1 MESLKKVERYV
12 EVDVESLNNYKAKK
26 LEELKAEPLCTR
38 QVISM
43 DFSKESTKD
52 MPNHGFDPSL
62 PTCWILEGLV
72 MYLKKEEVKKL
83 LEEMTGLSA
92 KGSYCILNF
101 LDGPAEGPANVSDMG
116 EVLKGKGWSNEKIFF
131 YGEKDFNYGRF
142 PEGYPTSVNMGF
154 SMYDFE

>member
-1 MESLKKVERYV
+1 MAEKGQKIQVACLGCGVDTRVYWVESLKKVEKYV
-12 EVDVESLNNYKAKK
+12 EVDVETINNYKTKK

-52 MPNHGFDPSL
+52 MPKHGFDPSL

-72 MYLKKEEVKKL
+72 MYLKQEEVTAL

-92 KGSYCILNF
+92 KGSYLILNY
-101 LDGPAEGPANVSDMG
+101 LGG
-116 EVLKGKGWSNEKIFF
+116 
-131 YGEKDFNYGRF
+131 
-142 PEGYPTSVNMGF
+142 
-154 SMYDFE
+154 